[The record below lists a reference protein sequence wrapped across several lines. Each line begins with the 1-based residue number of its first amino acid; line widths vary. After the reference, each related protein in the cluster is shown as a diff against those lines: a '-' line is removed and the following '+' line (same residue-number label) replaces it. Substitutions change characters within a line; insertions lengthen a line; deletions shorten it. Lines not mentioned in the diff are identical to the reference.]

1 LPGSAERGDLRLT
14 PRMPPPVL
22 QSESQASW
30 LGSIVGWLCLF
41 LAAGFYGAV
50 HLSPR
55 LLTMVK
61 LQHEYDT
68 NQLRLVSL
76 EEQLQGLGRMARAL
90 EDDPDFAA
98 AMARSE
104 FTADRPGEQRI
115 ALEPHLTQQPHDLA
129 PHLDVPEPPWPWYTP
144 FLKVVVEYR
153 PLNNALLIAA
163 ALLMLFAFIPL
174 HGTAVTVI
182 GGRTVTYTTGL
193 FGFFRNRYYHR

>member
-1 LPGSAERGDLRLT
+1 MPT
-14 PRMPPPVL
+14 PAP
-22 QSESQASW
+22 QSESHASW
-30 LGSIVGWLCLF
+30 LGSIAGWLCLF
-41 LAAGFYGAV
+41 LAAGFYGAI

-76 EEQLQGLGRMARAL
+76 EEQVQGLGRMARAL
-90 EDDPDFAA
+90 EHDPDFAA

-115 ALEPHLTQQPHDLA
+115 PVEPHLTQQPHDLA
-129 PHLDVPEPPWPWYTP
+129 PHLEVPEPGWPWYTTL
-144 FLKVVVEYR
+144 LKVIVEYR
-153 PLNNALLIAA
+153 PVNTGLLVASAI
-163 ALLMLFAFIPL
+163 LVILAFVPL
-174 HGTAVTVI
+174 HGTTVMVI

-193 FGFFRNRYYHR
+193 LGFFKNRYYGQNPNG

>member
-1 LPGSAERGDLRLT
+1 MPT
-14 PRMPPPVL
+14 PAP
-22 QSESQASW
+22 QSESQTSW
-30 LGSIVGWLCLF
+30 LGSVVGWSFLF
-41 LAAGFYGAV
+41 LAVACYGAV

-68 NQLRLVSL
+68 NQLRLISL

-90 EDDPDFAA
+90 EDDPEFAA

-115 ALEPHLTQQPHDLA
+115 SVEPHLTQQPHDLA
-129 PHLDVPEPPWPWYTP
+129 PQLEVPPPPWPWYTP
-144 FLKVVVEYR
+144 LLRFVVEFR
-153 PLNNALLIAA
+153 PLNTGLLVTSAV
-163 ALLMLFAFIPL
+163 LMLCAFIPL

-193 FGFFRNRYYHR
+193 FGFLKNRYVK